1 MTNNDQQVIKSGQT
15 QGVIENWTFDPPIDE
30 KLPDKFICVVFDNDI
45 LRLLMTT
52 NDQKVVKNG
61 QTQGLIEKWTSDL
74 SIDRFFDCNRKY
86 FRFSRNSLKSLY
98 QPFSGNK

>member
-52 NDQKVVKNG
+52 NDQKVVNSG
-61 QTQGLIEKWTSDL
+61 QTGFDRKMNFRPINRL
-74 SIDRFFDCNRKY
+74 SEIAW
-86 FRFSRNSLKSLY
+86 
-98 QPFSGNK
+98 